1 MDDTPEE
8 FSDEMLTQLR
18 PVPLIKKARLA
29 CGMSQTRFAETYLI
43 PICTL
48 RDWEQS
54 RYEPDATSRAYFTAI
69 LNDPESLAAAL
80 KKQVA

>member
-8 FSDEMLTQLR
+8 FSDEMLAQLH
-18 PVPLIKKARLA
+18 PIPLVKRARIA
-29 CGMSQTRFAETYLI
+29 CGMSQTKFAETYQI
-43 PICTL
+43 PIGTL